1 MYKKIFSMAIPV
13 ILTTAATTSIAFAA
27 ANPFSDVPSDS
38 WAYDAVSQLAK
49 DGVIDGYP
57 DNTYRGQHNM
67 TRFEMA
73 QIVAKAMARTD
84 LDKADK
90 ATVDKLAAEFS
101 EELSNLGVRV
111 SDLEKKSDNI
121 KWSGKLKYKY
131 KQQNHDVGK
140 DKRSNKIE
148 LRTEP
153 KAYIED
159 SGWTANAR
167 IKYVFQ
173 PEEASNGDVSIE
185 RAYVQ
190 GPLFGTTVTAGLT
203 PLEVTQ
209 GVLFDDTISGITSEF
224 GSDIFN
230 TKIYLGRYSEVDH
243 ADKKDDQSNKDI
255 TADYYGVQFDYTPTD
270 KLALNAGYIN
280 LNGLDDNK
288 LITVK
293 GNEANIWYAG
303 TDYEFMDNLHFVGE
317 FVQNTDAEKYKNAY
331 FMELRYKEAKA
342 NDPGSWGMYAGYRSF
357 GDNVTIE
364 TAFDDVD
371 TNQKGLVVGAAY
383 TFANNI
389 TGELQYFNGKDIS
402 TDTDADTIY
411 SKLEFKF

>member
-1 MYKKIFSMAIPV
+1 MTIGIFGGTFNPIHIGHAI
-13 ILTTAATTSIAFAA
+13 L
-27 ANPFSDVPSDS
+27 ANFISQTKLVNEVWLMPTPHNPLKSEGNTN
-38 WAYDAVSQLAK
+38 YDRHR
-49 DGVIDGYP
+49 I
-57 DNTYRGQHNM
+57 
-67 TRFEMA
+67 EMA

-153 KAYIED
+153 KAYIGD

-209 GVLFDDTISGITSEF
+209 GVLFDDTISGIT
-224 GSDIFN
+224 
-230 TKIYLGRYSEVDH
+230 
-243 ADKKDDQSNKDI
+243 
-255 TADYYGVQFDYTPTD
+255 TATA
-270 KLALNAGYIN
+270 K
-280 LNGLDDNK
+280 
-288 LITVK
+288 
-293 GNEANIWYAG
+293 
-303 TDYEFMDNLHFVGE
+303 YENM
-317 FVQNTDAEKYKNAY
+317 
-331 FMELRYKEAKA
+331 
-342 NDPGSWGMYAGYRSF
+342 
-357 GDNVTIE
+357 
-364 TAFDDVD
+364 
-371 TNQKGLVVGAAY
+371 
-383 TFANNI
+383 
-389 TGELQYFNGKDIS
+389 
-402 TDTDADTIY
+402 
-411 SKLEFKF
+411 

>member
-1 MYKKIFSMAIPV
+1 MYKKFFSMTIPM
-13 ILTTAATTSIAFAA
+13 ILTTAATTGITFAA
-27 ANPFSDVPSDS
+27 SNPFSDVPTDS
-38 WAYDAVSQLAK
+38 WAYEAVNQLAH

-57 DNTYRGQHNM
+57 DGTYRGQKNM

-73 QIVAKAMARTD
+73 QIVARAMTKTD
-84 LDKADK
+84 LSKADK

-101 EELSNLGVRV
+101 EELNNLGVRV
-111 SDLEKKSDNI
+111 SDLEKKSDNL

-148 LRTEP
+148 VRMEP
-153 KAYIED
+153 KAYIGD
-159 SGWTANAR
+159 TGWTANAR

-173 PEEASNGDVSIE
+173 PEEASNADMTVD
-185 RAYVQ
+185 RAYVK

-203 PLEVTQ
+203 PIDVTQ
-209 GVLFDDTISGITSEF
+209 GVLFDDALTGITSEF
-224 GSDIFN
+224 GSDVFN
-230 TKIYLGRYSEVDH
+230 TKIYLGRYSEIGHDNKE
-243 ADKKDDQSNKDI
+243 DNQSNKDI
-255 TADYYGVQFDYTPTD
+255 TANYYGVQFDYTPTD
-270 KLALNAGYIN
+270 KLSLNAGYIN
-280 LNGLDDNK
+280 LNGLDNNK

-303 TDYEFMDNLHFVGE
+303 TDYEFIDNLHFVGE

-342 NDPGSWGMYAGYRSF
+342 HDPGSWGMYAGYRSF

-364 TAFDDVD
+364 TNFDDAD
-371 TNQKGLVVGAAY
+371 ANQKGFVLGASY
-383 TFANNI
+383 TFADNI
-389 TGELQYFNGKDIS
+389 MGQLQYFNGKDIS
-402 TDTDADTIY
+402 TDTDADTVYGNI
-411 SKLEFKF
+411 EFKF